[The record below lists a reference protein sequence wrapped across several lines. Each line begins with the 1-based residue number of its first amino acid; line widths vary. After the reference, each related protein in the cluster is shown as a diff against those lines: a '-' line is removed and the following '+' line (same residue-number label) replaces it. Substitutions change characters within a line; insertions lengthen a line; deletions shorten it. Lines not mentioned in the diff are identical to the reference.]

1 MPIYQYK
8 CENCGEQFDVI
19 QKFADEPLAVH
30 ATCGGAVHKM
40 MTAPAFQFK
49 GTGWYVTDYANKSSA
64 PSEGNSGGGNSGK
77 DSAESKSDSKAD
89 AKSESKA
96 ESKSE
101 TKAESK
107 SESKSDS
114 TSAPAPATPAKA

>member
-8 CENCGEQFDVI
+8 CENCDEQFDVI
-19 QKFADEPLAVH
+19 QKFSDEPLAVH
-30 ATCGGAVHKM
+30 AKCGGRVHRM

-49 GTGWYVTDYANKSSA
+49 GSGWYVTDYANKSSA
-64 PSEGNSGGGNSGK
+64 PAEANGGTDSG
-77 DSAESKSDSKAD
+77 ESKKDSKAD
-89 AKSESKA
+89 AKTENKT

-101 TKAESK
+101 TK

-114 TSAPAPATPAKA
+114 SASAPAPATPAKA